1 MSSNPLKD
9 LLDNRDVFDE
19 TGNLQENVQVVDPE
33 TGDVV
38 VDGKSQASLVDDTL
52 EGDTKS
58 SYRTEIEKKY
68 YNTPEEEKE
77 KELRGDYCEFKKVL
91 GLKTRSELFD
101 ELRKTDRRRIVLLR
115 EHLLQLLAYH
125 AQYADHAIEII
136 KMITR
141 MMHGDFVTDLELED
155 TIFDLGDDVEF
166 ESDLSDDDSSGLE
179 PKIGCA

>member
-1 MSSNPLKD
+1 MSNPLQD

-19 TGNLQENVQVVDPE
+19 SGNLQENVQVVDPE
-33 TGDVV
+33 TGEVV
-38 VDGKSQASLVDDTL
+38 ADGKSNTNVTDDIL

-58 SYRTEIEKKY
+58 SYRTETEKKY
-68 YNTPEEEKE
+68 YNMPEEEKE
-77 KELRGDYCEFKKVL
+77 KELRGDYCEFKKIL
-91 GLKTRSELFD
+91 GMNTRSELFD

-115 EHLLQLLAYH
+115 EHLLQLLSYH

-141 MMHGDFVTDLELED
+141 MMMGDFSTDLELEN
-155 TIFDLGDDVEF
+155 TIFTNLECDD
-166 ESDLSDDDSSGLE
+166 SSPSDDDSSGLS